1 VDRFKRL
8 YTKEDVEAGENSR
21 TKLIFATISLMGSL
35 AFCAGKTPKDI
46 VIEHKLQVLPDQIG
60 TKELMVD
67 GTTFHH
73 INKCIEFQRSYV
85 FSQNYI

>member
-1 VDRFKRL
+1 
-8 YTKEDVEAGENSR
+8 
-21 TKLIFATISLMGSL
+21 MGSL

-46 VIEHKLQVLPDQIG
+46 VIEHKLGVLPNQIG

-73 INKCIEFQRSYV
+73 INKCIEFQSSYALSTK
-85 FSQNYI
+85 FYLERR